1 MPVKFKPANFPIV
14 LLYNVDPEW
23 TSSEKEEV
31 IIQAN
36 KLSDALAGMGHPV
49 TLLAL
54 TEDDLDC
61 RLKSFERGQ
70 NIVFNWCEALPGR
83 KNSEWLV
90 ARQLEIMG
98 FTFTGADAETLVHA
112 QDKLRVKH
120 ALEQAGI
127 STPAWRVFSAPDSS
141 DWKHFPAIVKPVNE
155 HCSTGINAN
164 SVVMDSFQLQER
176 ISLVIAQY
184 EQPALV
190 EDFIDG
196 REFHVSVLG
205 NEDLMVLPVAEM
217 DFSFF
222 KNVQDRLCSYDAK
235 FIPGSL
241 HYEKIETLLPA
252 PLSEE
257 ESRDLS
263 DVCRRAY
270 RAIGCRDYARL
281 DIRLQEGI
289 FYVLD
294 VNPNADISYDAS
306 MACAAEQAGI
316 SYGQMGSLIV
326 QMAAERHPQL
336 RKMFKPARRRKR
348 ENAEKRIKK

>member
-1 MPVKFKPANFPIV
+1 MPMEFQPENVPV
-14 LLYNVDPEW
+14 VVLYNLEPEW

-31 IIQAN
+31 VSQTAR
-36 KLSDALAGMGHPV
+36 LGDALAGRGHPV
-49 TLLAL
+49 TLLPL
-54 TEDDLDC
+54 TDDDLGFH
-61 RLKSFERGQ
+61 LKAFESGK
-70 NIVFNWCEALPGR
+70 NIVFNWCEALPGQ

-98 FTFTGADAETLVHA
+98 FTFTGADAEALILA
-112 QDKLRVKH
+112 QDKFRVKQF
-120 ALEQAGI
+120 LEQAGI
-127 STPAWRVFSAPDSS
+127 STPAWRVFSSADSP
-141 DWKHFPAIVKPVNE
+141 DWKRFPAIVKPVNE
-155 HCSTGINAN
+155 HCSTGINAD
-164 SVVMDSFQLQER
+164 SVVLNSHQLKER
-176 ISLVIAQY
+176 ISMVIAQY
-184 EQPALV
+184 GQPALV

-205 NEDLMVLPVAEM
+205 NEDLTVLPIAEM

-235 FIPGSL
+235 FTPGSE

-252 PLSEE
+252 PLAEKE
-257 ESRDLS
+257 FRELDN
-263 DVCRRAY
+263 VCRRAY

-281 DIRLQEGI
+281 DVRLREGI

-326 QMAAERHPQL
+326 QMAAARHPKM
-336 RKMFKPARRRKR
+336 RKMF
-348 ENAEKRIKK
+348 